1 MLEVKNISKHFR
13 GVHALKNVYASFYD
27 NEIHGLVGENGAGKS
42 TLMKT
47 VSGVYPPD
55 CGTIE
60 LDGKPVTFDS
70 PIDAYNAGIRIVH
83 QELSLI
89 RSLSIA
95 ENIFIHKFRNAGP
108 ATRVNRKSLEEKA
121 QRTLEEWNI
130 KLDASYKIQDV
141 SMGVRQLVEIA
152 RELSTGGKI
161 IILDEP
167 TSSLTYKEIDQLFN
181 VMNHLKQKGYA
192 LIFISHRLNEV
203 TNIVDRVTV
212 LRDGEMMA
220 TAEKK
225 DLTPVQMVNLIAG
238 KEVKD
243 LFPKTES
250 KIGDTALEADGLSG
264 EGFNCINF
272 SARWGEILG
281 IAGLVGAGRSELVRT
296 LYGMNKRYTGRI
308 LVNGRELDIKNPE
321 EAIVNHL
328 GFLSESRGVE
338 GTFPDMT
345 VALNLV
351 ILKIRDVIRR
361 IFLHKPSI
369 QEKSNRLISNLNII
383 SHDPEIQKVSELS
396 GGNQQKVLFGRL
408 LGSQPRILILDE
420 PTRGVDIANKT
431 EIHKIM
437 GQFVKDGGAII
448 MVSSEL
454 DELIGVSD
462 RIIVLHEGDHV
473 GTFERKEF
481 NKEKILLCMM
491 DVTKSK

>member
-1 MLEVKNISKHFR
+1 M
-13 GVHALKNVYASFYD
+13 
-27 NEIHGLVGENGAGKS
+27 
-42 TLMKT
+42 
-47 VSGVYPPD
+47 
-55 CGTIE
+55 
-60 LDGKPVTFDS
+60 
-70 PIDAYNAGIRIVH
+70 
-83 QELSLI
+83 
-89 RSLSIA
+89 
-95 ENIFIHKFRNAGP
+95 FIHKFRNAGP
-108 ATRVNRKSLEEKA
+108 ATKVNRRSLEEKA
-121 QRTLEEWNI
+121 QKTLEEWNI
-130 KLDASYKIQDV
+130 KLDASHKIQDV

-225 DLTPVQMVNLIAG
+225 DLTPIQMINLIAG

-243 LFPKTES
+243 LFPKTEA
-250 KIGDTALEADGLSG
+250 KLGEMALEVGGLSG
-264 EGFNCINF
+264 EGFNCIDF
-272 SARWGEILG
+272 SVRWGEILG
-281 IAGLVGAGRSELVRT
+281 VAGLVGAGRSELVRS
-296 LYGMNKRYTGRI
+296 LYGMNKRYTGKI
-308 LVNGRELDIKNPE
+308 KINGRELNVRNPE
-321 EAIVNHL
+321 QAITHHI
-328 GFLSESRGVE
+328 GFLSESRSVE

-351 ILKIRDVIRR
+351 ILKIRDVIKR
-361 IFLHKPSI
+361 IFLNKKRI
-369 QEKSNRLISNLNII
+369 KDKSSLLISHLNIV
-383 SHDPEIQKVSELS
+383 SHDPDLQKVSELS

-408 LGSQPRILILDE
+408 LGSQPKILLLDE

-462 RIIVLHEGDHV
+462 RILVLHEGDHV
-473 GTFERKEF
+473 GTFDRTDF

-491 DVTKSK
+491 DVKKAM